1 MQRENKGTSISQ
13 VLKKNDCGIFKCI
26 NGPTKVDVNNTGI
39 DKSDSGTISRQ
50 NTDRSRKTGLLDGAS
65 LFHLHEDSSGGVYI
79 NVL

>member
-26 NGPTKVDVNNTGI
+26 NGPTKVDV
-39 DKSDSGTISRQ
+39 KSDSGTISRQ
-50 NTDRSRKTGLLDGAS
+50 NTDRSRTTGLLDGES